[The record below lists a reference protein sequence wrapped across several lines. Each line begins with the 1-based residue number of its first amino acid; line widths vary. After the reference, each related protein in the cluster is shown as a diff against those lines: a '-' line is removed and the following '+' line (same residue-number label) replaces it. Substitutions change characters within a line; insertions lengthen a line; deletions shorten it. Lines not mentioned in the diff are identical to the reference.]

1 MDSTSINNSF
11 FRSCV
16 DSLRDLEARAAQ
28 AKHIVPRAFE
38 LDFRSEVGMLLFV
51 IQKRSVE
58 NDESLMDRTLPVFST
73 ILKETNDPE
82 IIIMLILFEDPRVA
96 KV

>member
-1 MDSTSINNSF
+1 M
-11 FRSCV
+11 
-16 DSLRDLEARAAQ
+16 
-28 AKHIVPRAFE
+28 
-38 LDFRSEVGMLLFV
+38 
-51 IQKRSVE
+51 E